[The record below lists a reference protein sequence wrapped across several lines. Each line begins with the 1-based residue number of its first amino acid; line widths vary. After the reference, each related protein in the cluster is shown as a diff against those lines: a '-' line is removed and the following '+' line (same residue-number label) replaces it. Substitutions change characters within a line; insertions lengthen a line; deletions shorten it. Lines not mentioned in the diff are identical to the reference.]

1 MTPAENIGFVIGGS
15 LKEGLFVRLTVPAER
30 IQEGAFVV
38 IESNGL
44 KFYGLVVNL
53 SLKSYDPRYS
63 QDLIAGRMSDKI
75 TTLLH
80 NQTLFTE
87 MEVLPV
93 LMQNTGPELEDP
105 NYDPN
110 AVMDKSP
117 MPVKTLPI
125 HQAPVRLATEFD
137 VSEVFKPK
145 EKNGFVIGTTREQGH
160 PVHIDM
166 DKFIQRSSGIFGATG
181 TGKSYL
187 TRMILAGLIQ
197 SKQAAV
203 LVFDMHNEY
212 AYGDISPDT
221 DIKAPGL
228 CEKMKKRVKSC
239 ALGASAKIAGNQP
252 DFDLVLE
259 YSDILPSDIEMLTR
273 ELNLRETT
281 PATLSALVQSFGM
294 NKWFESFK
302 NLTMGEGEGS
312 VVDWARNNNVNE
324 AAALSLYSKLER
336 VFRLNY
342 LVPKLTGPSSVVKI
356 IDYLKNGYSVILS
369 FGEYETDLDYLLVTN
384 ILTRKIREEWE
395 RMTNEYRNQ
404 GGVKPTPLVI
414 ALEEAHKLLNREM
427 AGQTTFST
435 IAREMRKYFVT
446 LLIIDQRPSQIY
458 DEVMSQLGTRISGWL
473 GDDEDIAAV
482 LSGLSGRDSL
492 RGMLARLQ
500 PKEEV
505 LLLGYGVPMPIPIRS
520 RRYDAQFWQEML
532 NEDELSATDKQ
543 KFREM
548 IFDDF

>member
-137 VSEVFKPK
+137 ISEVFKPK

-281 PATLSALVQSFGM
+281 PATLSALVQSFGI

-312 VVDWARNNNVNE
+312 VIDWARNNNVNE

>member
-93 LMQNTGPELEDP
+93 LMQNTGPELGDP

-281 PATLSALVQSFGM
+281 PATLSALVQSFGI

-312 VVDWARNNNVNE
+312 VIDWARNNNVNE

-342 LVPKLTGPSSVVKI
+342 LVPKLTGPSSIVKI

>member
-63 QDLIAGRMSDKI
+63 QDLIADRMSDKI

-137 VSEVFKPK
+137 ISEVFKPK

-281 PATLSALVQSFGM
+281 PATLSALVQSFGI

-342 LVPKLTGPSSVVKI
+342 LVPKLTGPSSIVKI

-548 IFDDF
+548 IFDDL

>member
-93 LMQNTGPELEDP
+93 LMQNTGPELGDP

-281 PATLSALVQSFGM
+281 PATLSALVQSFGI

-342 LVPKLTGPSSVVKI
+342 LVPKLTGPSSIVKI

>member
-137 VSEVFKPK
+137 ISEVFKPK

-281 PATLSALVQSFGM
+281 PATLSALVQSFGI

-342 LVPKLTGPSSVVKI
+342 LVPKLTGPSSIVKI
-356 IDYLKNGYSVILS
+356 IDYLKNGHSVILS

>member
-342 LVPKLTGPSSVVKI
+342 LVPKLTGPSSIVKI

>member
-63 QDLIAGRMSDKI
+63 QDLFAGRMSDKI

-93 LMQNTGPELEDP
+93 LMQNTGPELGDP

-110 AVMDKSP
+110 AIVDRSP
-117 MPVKTLPI
+117 IPVKTLPI

-166 DKFIQRSSGIFGATG
+166 DKLIQRSSGIFGATG

-281 PATLSALVQSFGM
+281 PATLSALVQSFGL

-312 VVDWARNNNVNE
+312 IIDWARNNNVNE
-324 AAALSLYSKLER
+324 AAALGLYNKLER

-342 LVPKLTGPSSVVKI
+342 LVPKLAGPSSIVKI

-520 RRYDAQFWQEML
+520 RRYDAQFWQEIL
-532 NEDELSATDKQ
+532 SEDELSATDRQ

-548 IFDDF
+548 VFDDF

>member
-281 PATLSALVQSFGM
+281 PATLSALVQSFGI

-404 GGVKPTPLVI
+404 GGVKPIPLVI

>member
-38 IESNGL
+38 IESSGL

-63 QDLIAGRMSDKI
+63 QDWIAGRIPDKI

-93 LMQNTGPELEDP
+93 LMQNTGLELGDP
-105 NYDPN
+105 HYDPN
-110 AVMDKSP
+110 AKVDQSP
-117 MPVKTLPI
+117 VPVKTLPI
-125 HQAPVRLATEFD
+125 HQAPVRLATQFD

-166 DKFIQRSSGIFGATG
+166 DKLIQRSSGIFGATG

-228 CEKMKKRVKSC
+228 CEKLKKRVKSC

-302 NLTMGEGEGS
+302 NLTMGDGEGS
-312 VVDWARNNNVNE
+312 VIDWARNNNVNE
-324 AAALSLYSKLER
+324 AAALGLYNKLER
-336 VFRLNY
+336 VFRLKY
-342 LVPKLTGPSSVVKI
+342 LVPKLTGPSSIAKI
-356 IDYLKNGYSVILS
+356 IDFLKNGQSVILS

-505 LLLGYGVPMPIPIRS
+505 LLLGYGVPMPMPIRS
-520 RRYDAQFWQEML
+520 RRYDAQFWQEIL
-532 NEDELSATDKQ
+532 NEDELSTEKDQ
-543 KFREM
+543 KFRKM
-548 IFDDF
+548 IFDDV

>member
-93 LMQNTGPELEDP
+93 LMQNTGPELGDP

-110 AVMDKSP
+110 AVTDKSP

-281 PATLSALVQSFGM
+281 PATLSALVQSFGI

-342 LVPKLTGPSSVVKI
+342 LVPKLTGPSSIVKI

>member
-281 PATLSALVQSFGM
+281 PATLSALVQSFGI

-520 RRYDAQFWQEML
+520 RRYDAQFWQEIL
-532 NEDELSATDKQ
+532 SEDELSETDRQ

-548 IFDDF
+548 VFDDF

>member
-1 MTPAENIGFVIGGS
+1 
-15 LKEGLFVRLTVPAER
+15 
-30 IQEGAFVV
+30 
-38 IESNGL
+38 
-44 KFYGLVVNL
+44 
-53 SLKSYDPRYS
+53 
-63 QDLIAGRMSDKI
+63 
-75 TTLLH
+75 
-80 NQTLFTE
+80 
-87 MEVLPV
+87 
-93 LMQNTGPELEDP
+93 
-105 NYDPN
+105 
-110 AVMDKSP
+110 
-117 MPVKTLPI
+117 
-125 HQAPVRLATEFD
+125 
-137 VSEVFKPK
+137 
-145 EKNGFVIGTTREQGH
+145 
-160 PVHIDM
+160 
-166 DKFIQRSSGIFGATG
+166 
-181 TGKSYL
+181 
-187 TRMILAGLIQ
+187 MILAGLIQ

-281 PATLSALVQSFGM
+281 PATLSALVQSFGL

-312 VVDWARNNNVNE
+312 IIDWARNNNVNE
-324 AAALSLYSKLER
+324 AAALGLYNKLER
-336 VFRLNY
+336 LFRLNY
-342 LVPKLTGPSSVVKI
+342 LVPKLAGPSSIVKI

>member
-93 LMQNTGPELEDP
+93 LMQNTGPELGDP

-110 AVMDKSP
+110 AIVDRSP
-117 MPVKTLPI
+117 IPVKTLPI

-281 PATLSALVQSFGM
+281 PATLSALVQSFGL

-312 VVDWARNNNVNE
+312 IIDWARNNNVNE
-324 AAALSLYSKLER
+324 AAALGLYNKLER
-336 VFRLNY
+336 LFRLNY
-342 LVPKLTGPSSVVKI
+342 LVPKLAGPSSIVKI

>member
-110 AVMDKSP
+110 AIVDRSP
-117 MPVKTLPI
+117 IPVKTLPI

-281 PATLSALVQSFGM
+281 PATLSALVQSFGI

-342 LVPKLTGPSSVVKI
+342 LVPKLTGPSSIVKI

-520 RRYDAQFWQEML
+520 RRYDAQFWQEIL
-532 NEDELSATDKQ
+532 SEDELSETDRQ

-548 IFDDF
+548 VFDDF

>member
-93 LMQNTGPELEDP
+93 LMQNTGPELGDP

-110 AVMDKSP
+110 AVTDKSP

-137 VSEVFKPK
+137 ISEVFKPK

-281 PATLSALVQSFGM
+281 PATLSALVQSFGI

-342 LVPKLTGPSSVVKI
+342 LVPKLTGPSSIVKI

>member
-38 IESNGL
+38 IESSGL

-63 QDLIAGRMSDKI
+63 QDWIAGRMPDKI

-80 NQTLFTE
+80 NLTLFTE

-93 LMQNTGPELEDP
+93 LMQNTGLELGDP
-105 NYDPN
+105 HYDSN
-110 AVMDKSP
+110 AKVDQSP
-117 MPVKTLPI
+117 VPVKTLPI
-125 HQAPVRLATEFD
+125 HQAPVRLATQFD

-166 DKFIQRSSGIFGATG
+166 DKLIQRSSGIFGATG

-228 CEKMKKRVKSC
+228 CEKLKKRVKSC

-294 NKWFESFK
+294 NKWVESFK
-302 NLTMGEGEGS
+302 NLTMGDGEGS
-312 VVDWARNNNVNE
+312 VIDWARNNNVNE
-324 AAALSLYSKLER
+324 AAALGLYNKLER
-336 VFRLNY
+336 VFRLKY
-342 LVPKLTGPSSVVKI
+342 LVPKLTGPSSIAKI
-356 IDYLKNGYSVILS
+356 IDFLKNGQSVILS

-505 LLLGYGVPMPIPIRS
+505 LLLGYGVPMPMPIRS
-520 RRYDAQFWQEML
+520 RRYDAQFWQEIL
-532 NEDELSATDKQ
+532 NEDELSTEKDQ
-543 KFREM
+543 KFRKM
-548 IFDDF
+548 IFDDV

>member
-93 LMQNTGPELEDP
+93 LMQNTGPELGDP

-137 VSEVFKPK
+137 ISEVFKPK

-281 PATLSALVQSFGM
+281 PATLSALVQSFGI

-342 LVPKLTGPSSVVKI
+342 LVPKLTGPSSIVKI

>member
-137 VSEVFKPK
+137 ISEVFKPK

-281 PATLSALVQSFGM
+281 PATLSALVQSFGI

-342 LVPKLTGPSSVVKI
+342 LVPKLTGPSSIVKI

>member
-110 AVMDKSP
+110 AVTDKSP

-281 PATLSALVQSFGM
+281 PATLSALVQSFGI

>member
-281 PATLSALVQSFGM
+281 PATLSALVQSFGI

-342 LVPKLTGPSSVVKI
+342 LVPKLTRPSSVVKI

-520 RRYDAQFWQEML
+520 RRYDAQFWQEIL
-532 NEDELSATDKQ
+532 SEDELSETDRQ

-548 IFDDF
+548 VFDDF

>member
-87 MEVLPV
+87 MEILPV
-93 LMQNTGPELEDP
+93 LMQNTGPELGDP

-110 AVMDKSP
+110 AVTDKSP

-145 EKNGFVIGTTREQGH
+145 GKNGFVIGTTREQGH

-281 PATLSALVQSFGM
+281 PATLSALVQSFGI

-342 LVPKLTGPSSVVKI
+342 LVPKLTGPSSIVKI

>member
-93 LMQNTGPELEDP
+93 LMQNTGPELGDP

-110 AVMDKSP
+110 AVTDKSP

-145 EKNGFVIGTTREQGH
+145 EKNGFVIGITREQGH

-281 PATLSALVQSFGM
+281 PATLSALVQSFGI

>member
-93 LMQNTGPELEDP
+93 LMQNTGPELGDP

-110 AVMDKSP
+110 AVTDKSP

-145 EKNGFVIGTTREQGH
+145 GKNGFVIGTTREQGH

-281 PATLSALVQSFGM
+281 PATLSALVQSFGI

>member
-281 PATLSALVQSFGM
+281 PATLSALVQSFGI

-342 LVPKLTGPSSVVKI
+342 LVPKLTGPSSIVKI

>member
-137 VSEVFKPK
+137 ISEVFKPK

-281 PATLSALVQSFGM
+281 PATLSALVQSFGI

>member
-93 LMQNTGPELEDP
+93 LMQNTGPELGDP

-110 AVMDKSP
+110 AVTDKSP

-281 PATLSALVQSFGM
+281 PATLSALVQSFGI